1 MDLIAYF
8 DGQISVLQEAKG
20 QYTADLQAKL
30 DEGFSSGKAV
40 GDAEGYARGLAEN
53 ANVPDGVFTQE
64 ELDRAKAEADAAA
77 RAELQPQLAALNE
90 KIAALELQVQV
101 DRDAAVVAMSD
112 LKKSIAQK
120 IRDTQI
126 DDLAVAAELE
136 A

>member
-53 ANVPDGVFTQE
+53 VNVPDGVFTQE
-64 ELDRAKAEADAAA
+64 EMDKA
-77 RAELQPQLAALNE
+77 RAEKDAEYQPQLAALNE
-90 KIAALELQVQV
+90 KVAALELQAQA